1 MVTVDCMQFLAIEVR
16 FIHRTERPLVSMV
29 TVTFNMHWVHLIIA
43 RDILRW
49 KWSSGHCIKMGSSWQ
64 SQISNR
70 NMSSLSTFN
79 MDVFISTF
87 KLDKV
92 MPGSL

>member
-1 MVTVDCMQFLAIEVR
+1 MVMEDCMQFLAIEGC

-29 TVTFNMHWVHLIIA
+29 MVTFNMHWVHLIMA
-43 RDILRW
+43 WDILRW
-49 KWSSGHCIKMGSSWQ
+49 KWSSGRCIKMGSSWQ

-70 NMSSLSTFN
+70 NMYSLSTFN

-92 MPGSL
+92 IPGSL